1 MISIKFEDFSIIIY
15 KNVLEAI
22 KKYRQLNLNDM
33 ESGGMLIGSIT
44 KDEKIVVINDM
55 TFPLKEDIQNRYK
68 FVRSTKHNQLLK
80 EKWLKSEKT
89 LMYLGEWHTHP
100 QDNPEYSSQDYK
112 NWKRLLRDSFTYI
125 DYLIFIIAGRKTY
138 KIWIGSRVNNTIA
151 HVHIGVF

>member
-1 MISIKFEDFSIIIY
+1 MLSIKFEDFSIIIN
-15 KNVLEAI
+15 KNVLEEI

-44 KDEKIVVINDM
+44 KDEKMLVINEM

-68 FVRSTKHNQLLK
+68 FVRSTKHNQLLR

-112 NWKRLLRDSFTYI
+112 NWKMLMRDSITFI

-138 KIWIGSRVNNTIA
+138 KIWIGSRRSNKITQI
-151 HVHIGVF
+151 HKGVF